1 MSPDSLVTSQPKAAN
16 NTMGRDEFAAL
27 VGNRRIFIFS
37 VNLEGVG
44 FLRRFTRMGL
54 DVGGFID
61 SRPFKG
67 GTQRGKPVISPDEFF
82 AREERDVF
90 VLITAKH
97 RQTRRW
103 AIDLCESFGLAK
115 GTGYMYSTMLCDFFP
130 TIEVAGVCNLRCISC
145 NMGQPD
151 ANRGKGVMS
160 PETYRQIL
168 DKMCQEIPFLNSVYL
183 YLWGEPLLNKQLPE
197 IIHITRELGAA
208 SEISSNL
215 VGYSSRLE
223 ALVEAEPDVLVAPC
237 SGVGEN
243 FGLARTGGTWEE
255 YRDNLYKLR
264 EYLDRYNSETVV
276 RITYHMYK
284 HNLESDYETVE
295 AIAKELGFQFLPV
308 LAQIFP
314 EVILR
319 NVINGEAIPK
329 EMLQANEMLY
339 FPIHEQLAYAQSV
352 KDRNCFMMKVF
363 PSIRWDGSVVHC
375 SNLMNPVLTRN
386 YLDISLDDLLVQRS
400 GNGFCNSCMDHG
412 MHRFFDV
419 AATVSIENGRR
430 VPHRS

>member
-1 MSPDSLVTSQPKAAN
+1 MSPDSRVLTRPDAMS
-16 NTMGRDEFAAL
+16 TMGREQFKAL
-27 VGNRRIFIFS
+27 VGNRKIFIFS

-61 SRPFKG
+61 SRPFKDG
-67 GTQRGKPVISPDEFF
+67 KQRGKPVISPDEFF
-82 AREERDVF
+82 AGENRDVF

-97 RQTRRW
+97 RQTRKW
-103 AIDLCESFGLAK
+103 AIDLCESAGLAK
-115 GTGYMYSTMLCDFFP
+115 GTGYMYSTMLCDYFP

-160 PETYRQIL
+160 AERYRQVL
-168 DKMCQEIPFLNSVYL
+168 EKMSQEIPFLNSVYL
-183 YLWGEPLLNKQLPE
+183 YLWGEPLLNKELPE
-197 IIHITRELGAA
+197 IVRITRELGAA

-215 VGYSSRLE
+215 VDGARLE
-223 ALVEAEPDVLVAPC
+223 ALIEAQPDVLVAPC

-243 FGLARTGGTWEE
+243 FGLARTGGTWDE

-264 EYLDRYNSETVV
+264 EYLDRHNAETVV

-284 HNLESDYETVE
+284 HNLEKDYDTVE
-295 AIAKELGFQFLPV
+295 KIAKELGYQFLPV

-314 EVILR
+314 EKVLR
-319 NVINGEAIPK
+319 NVINGEAIPE
-329 EMLQANEMLY
+329 EMLRANEMLY

-386 YLDISLDDLLVQRS
+386 YLDISLDDLLDQR
-400 GNGFCNSCMDHG
+400 GANGFCNSCMDHG

-419 AATVSIENGRR
+419 SASVTVKNGRR
-430 VPHRS
+430 VPQRS